1 MADVSVLVICSAVK
15 SDIYVRYTLWPSNCT
30 VVVAASVF
38 REKMIKTEIKL
49 DKELHIDVQ
58 TSH

>member
-30 VVVAASVF
+30 VVAASVF

-49 DKELHIDVQ
+49 DKELHINVQ